1 MPSTWEETAGLSAIE
16 QMMRGRLVIA
26 SDIGGLGEI
35 VADAGLKFPAGD
47 AAALADQMKKVIQ
60 HNAEVPALGKAA
72 QARAH
77 SLFLADRMAS
87 DHASAYQKLS

>member
-1 MPSTWEETAGLSAIE
+1 
-16 QMMRGRLVIA
+16 MMRGRLVIA

-35 VADAGLKFPAGD
+35 VGDVGLKFPAGD
-47 AAALADQMKKVIQ
+47 VATLADQMKKVIR
-60 HNAEVPALGKAA
+60 HNAEVSTLGKAA

-87 DHASAYQKLS
+87 EHASAYQKLS